1 MAYPK
6 ITVNTGLVRSAFAS
20 DTIPIPSPDLSTIT
34 STSTG
39 VASGNAD
46 TNTLNHLINSTLTGN
61 DQFTST
67 VVPLPVLIDDRAI
80 RTTGLGNPDS
90 SLVTAI
96 ADIDLTLAADTFPDG
111 NESYTISRP
120 NHLIDTTETFVTKG
134 VSVGDVVYNN
144 VTGVVTRVSAVN
156 NEVDL
161 TLEDDLFSSNTGY
174 DDTYTIFLGGQLPG
188 PEGKS
193 SEGCLLYVSTLDTIT
208 TSIATTYVP
217 SIRVKTVAGNNVT
230 FLNFPVGQYLPVQI
244 TQLYVTGTTNESE
257 AACLAIW

>member
-1 MAYPK
+1 MAYQK
-6 ITVNTGLVRSAFAS
+6 INVNTGVVNSVFAS
-20 DTIPIPSPDLSTIT
+20 NTIPIPSPDLETIT
-34 STSTG
+34 SSSTG
-39 VASGNAD
+39 VTSGIAD
-46 TNTLNHLINSTLTGN
+46 SNVQDALVDTTTNFLLAT
-61 DQFTST
+61 
-67 VVPLPVLIDDRAI
+67 VPLPVLIDDRAI
-80 RTTGLGNPDS
+80 RTTGGGAPDS
-90 SLVTAI
+90 SLVTAT
-96 ADIDLTLAADTFPDG
+96 ATTNLTLAADTFPDG

-193 SEGCLLYVSTLDTIT
+193 SEGCLLYVASTT
-208 TSIATTYVP
+208 TVTDIPSTYVA

>member
-20 DTIPIPSPDLSTIT
+20 NTIPIPSPDLTTLT

-39 VASGNAD
+39 VTSGIAD
-46 TNTLNHLINSTLTGN
+46 SNVQDALVDTTTNFLLAT
-61 DQFTST
+61 
-67 VVPLPVLIDDRAI
+67 VPLPVLIDDRAI
-80 RTTGLGNPDS
+80 RTTGGGAPDS
-90 SLVTAI
+90 SLVTAT
-96 ADIDLTLAADTFPDG
+96 ATTNLTLAADTFPDG

-144 VTGVVTRVSAVN
+144 VTGVVTRVSVVN

-161 TLEDDLFSSNTGY
+161 TLEDDLFSSDTTFN
-174 DDTYTIFLGGQLPG
+174 DTYTIFLGGQLPG

-193 SEGCLLYVSTLDTIT
+193 SEGCLLYVASTTTVT
-208 TSIATTYVP
+208 TSIATTYVA

-230 FLNFPVGQYLPVQI
+230 FLNFPIGQYLPVQI
-244 TQLYVTGTTNESE
+244 TQLYSTGTTPESR

>member
-20 DTIPIPSPDLSTIT
+20 NTIPIPSPDLTTLT

-39 VASGNAD
+39 VTSGIAD
-46 TNTLNHLINSTLTGN
+46 SNVQDALVDTTTNFLLAT
-61 DQFTST
+61 
-67 VVPLPVLIDDRAI
+67 VPLPVLIDDRAI
-80 RTTGLGNPDS
+80 RTTGGGAPDS
-90 SLVTAI
+90 SLVTAT
-96 ADIDLTLAADTFPDG
+96 ATTNLTLAADTFPDG

-134 VSVGDVVYNN
+134 VSV
-144 VTGVVTRVSAVN
+144 VN

-161 TLEDDLFSSNTGY
+161 TLEDDLFSSDTTFN
-174 DDTYTIFLGGQLPG
+174 DTYTIFLGGQLPG

-193 SEGCLLYVSTLDTIT
+193 SEGCLLYVASTTTVT
-208 TSIATTYVP
+208 TSIATTYVA

-230 FLNFPVGQYLPVQI
+230 FLNFPIGQYLPVQI
-244 TQLYVTGTTNESE
+244 TQLYSTGTTPESR